1 MDGKTRFPSEVKVR
15 VRGFRKYKGY
25 SDLIETYCCSPTPCY
40 YVIFPQI
47 GYEGYFNKYDVDV
60 REKRGDSKCTK
71 KSKSSL

>member
-15 VRGFRKYKGY
+15 VRGFMKYKGY
-25 SDLIETYCCSPTPCY
+25 SDLIETYCCSATPCY

-60 REKRGDSKCTK
+60 MEKRGDSKCIK
-71 KSKSSL
+71 RSKNSL